1 MANNFEAL
9 IKAVLDTK
17 DIENEI
23 KNKINNKKVQFS
35 NITLNTNGLSAK
47 IQETLNK
54 HQFTLNLTN
63 VKIDNIS
70 KTIEGQVRSSGARA
84 GDSFSQDFVNKIKS
98 RISSGEIDKSI
109 SAVQAKFNKLTT
121 HINSLN
127 SSDSLDNEVRS
138 KYIKIQ
144 SDLTKLIALKNEFN
158 NPSATQKQQVTA
170 YENFNTVL
178 RRLQNNISMVT
189 TETRQFASAI
199 QVSTLQNRM
208 ESWLTNNSRAVKTY
222 GSTIQSLITQLKELS
237 AQGNVEEAELKR
249 LTADF
254 IQVKTA
260 AQAAGLTGK
269 TFEDSLKGA
278 LSSISRYISASTLVY
293 TAIRAIKQGITSVVE
308 LDTALVDLR
317 KTTDGTAQQLKEF
330 YYASNDIAKSLGT
343 TTKEVIQAAAD
354 WSRLGYSLKDAE
366 EMAKVS
372 SIFKSISPGMDME
385 KATDG
390 LVSAMKAFNIEADDA
405 LDGIA
410 SKINAI
416 GNTQAVSNNDIV
428 EFLTRSSSAMKEA
441 NNTLDETIAL
451 GTAA

>member
-178 RRLQNNISMVT
+178 RRLQNNLSTVT

-222 GSTIQSLITQLKELS
+222 GSTIQSLIARLKELS

-317 KTTDGTAQQLKEF
+317 KTTDGTTQQLKEF
-330 YYASNDIAKSLGT
+330 YYTSNDIAKSLGT

-354 WSRLGYSLKDAE
+354 WSRLG
-366 EMAKVS
+366 
-372 SIFKSISPGMDME
+372 
-385 KATDG
+385 
-390 LVSAMKAFNIEADDA
+390 
-405 LDGIA
+405 
-410 SKINAI
+410 
-416 GNTQAVSNNDIV
+416 
-428 EFLTRSSSAMKEA
+428 LTRIVP
-441 NNTLDETIAL
+441 LYGDI
-451 GTAA
+451 